1 MFGLFHSSRFF
12 WKMFVCLPPSHS
24 LCTAFRKTR
33 SALPRDVSGVRSANP
48 CLPSQGR
55 SGRLPFSSCVPAVES
70 RSEAAPFPGSSSSDL
85 PLLKPGVPAGRRDR
99 QECSLVCCLLL
110 PWSPHPWG
118 LGRVGVRDRQQQ
130 AVLSEADFLPLWC
143 QV

>member
-1 MFGLFHSSRFF
+1 MFGPFHSSRFF
-12 WKMFVCLPPSHS
+12 WKAFVCLPPSHS

-70 RSEAAPFPGSSSSDL
+70 CSEAAPFPGSSSSDL
-85 PLLKPGVPAGRRDR
+85 PLLKSGVPAGRRDR
-99 QECSLVCCLLL
+99 QECLLL
-110 PWSPHPWG
+110 LWSPHPWG

-130 AVLSEADFLPLWC
+130 AVLSEADFLPL
-143 QV
+143 